1 MGRGFYAYAAGKI
14 SDCGMSI
21 PPVLT
26 RVHDLS
32 QSIAQV
38 IAPLCEE
45 KFWMTTQLKSSESPV
60 GESATGKTC
69 YVPQNHRRILCIFPK
84 YSRSFGT
91 FHHAYPL
98 MGIRKV
104 RAFMPPQGILVVA
117 AYLPKQW
124 EIRFI
129 DENVQPAKRSDYNWA
144 DVVIV
149 SGMHIQR
156 PQINQINELA
166 HRAGKITVVG
176 GPSVSGC
183 PEYYPDFD
191 ILHLGELGDATDQMI
206 EYLDQQAERPKQQ
219 IRFETKERLPLSEF
233 PIPAYHLLDI
243 NHYFLANIQFS
254 SGCPYRCEFCDIP
267 ELYGRSPR
275 LKNPEQILAELDAM
289 LAAGNPGAVYF
300 VDDNFVGDRRA
311 LMTLLP
317 HLIDWQKRNGYPVQF
332 ACEATLNLA
341 QSPKLLEMMR
351 EAYFCTVFCGIET
364 PETEALKSISKTHNL
379 SMPILEAVKILNSY
393 GMEVVSGI
401 IMGLDTDTPETAD
414 RILEFIRL
422 SQIPML
428 TINLLHALPRTPLW
442 RRLEEEGRLVVED
455 NRDSNVEFLMPYEQV
470 IDMWRRCI
478 TEAYEP
484 EFLYQRFAYNME
496 HTYPKRISVPNSPAR
511 TSGANIR
518 KGLTMLANILIRVGV
533 FSHYRKTFWKMAYP
547 ALKSGDI
554 ESLIHV
560 GLVGHHLIKFAA
572 ECATGEESASFY
584 SQKLRKTQPKQ
595 LEASVAGN

>member
-1 MGRGFYAYAAGKI
+1 
-14 SDCGMSI
+14 
-21 PPVLT
+21 
-26 RVHDLS
+26 
-32 QSIAQV
+32 
-38 IAPLCEE
+38 
-45 KFWMTTQLKSSESPV
+45 MTVQLKSFQNQTPV
-60 GESATGKTC
+60 ATDLASASNPKKAR
-69 YVPQNHRRILCIFPK
+69 YVPLHHRRILCIFPK

-98 MGIRKV
+98 MGNV
-104 RAFMPPQGILVVA
+104 RAFMPPQGILIVA
-117 AYLPKQW
+117 AYLPQEW
-124 EIRFI
+124 EVRFI
-129 DENVQPAKRSDYNWA
+129 DENLHPAKTSDYQWA

-149 SGMHIQR
+149 SGMHIQK
-156 PQINQINELA
+156 PQINHINQLA
-166 HRAGKITVVG
+166 HQQGKITVLG

-191 ILHLGELGDATDQMI
+191 ILHLGELGDASDRMI
-206 EYLDQQAERPKQQ
+206 EYLDQHHQRPPQQ

-233 PIPAYHLLDI
+233 PTPAYHLVNL
-243 NHYFLANIQFS
+243 NHYFLANVQFS

-275 LKNPEQILAELDAM
+275 MKTPAQVLAELDAM
-289 LAAGNPGAVYF
+289 LESGNIGAVYF

-311 LMTLLP
+311 TMQLLP
-317 HLIDWQKRNGYPVQF
+317 HLIDWQQRNGYPIQF

-364 PETEALKSISKTHNL
+364 PDTEALQSISKVQNL
-379 SMPILEAVKILNSY
+379 SMPILEAIQVLNSY

-401 IMGLDTDTPETAD
+401 IIGLDTDTPETAD

-442 RRLEEEGRLVVED
+442 RRLEAEGRLVFDDSRE
-455 NRDSNVEFLMPYEQV
+455 SNVEFLMPYQQV
-470 IDMWRRCI
+470 VEMWRRCI
-478 TEAYEP
+478 TEAYQP

-496 HTYPKRISVPNSPAR
+496 HTYPNRIAVPNSPAR
-511 TSGANIR
+511 TSWANIR
-518 KGLTMLANILIRVGV
+518 KGLTYLTNILLRVGV
-533 FSHYRKTFWKMAYP
+533 FGNYRQTFWQMAKP
-547 ALKSGDI
+547 ALKSGNI

-560 GLVGHHLIKFAA
+560 GLVGHHLIQFAQD
-572 ECATGEESASFY
+572 CAAQTESASFY
-584 SQKLRKTQPKQ
+584 SQKIR
-595 LEASVAGN
+595 N

>member
-1 MGRGFYAYAAGKI
+1 
-14 SDCGMSI
+14 
-21 PPVLT
+21 
-26 RVHDLS
+26 
-32 QSIAQV
+32 
-38 IAPLCEE
+38 
-45 KFWMTTQLKSSESPV
+45 MTAQLKSSESPV

-129 DENVQPAKRSDYNWA
+129 DENVQPAKSSDYNWA

-166 HRAGKITVVG
+166 HRARKITVVG

-289 LAAGNPGAVYF
+289 LEAGNPGAVYF

-317 HLIDWQKRNGYPVQF
+317 HLIDWQKHNGYPVQF

-401 IMGLDTDTPETAD
+401 IMGLDTDTPDTAN

-442 RRLEEEGRLVVED
+442 RRLEQEGRLVVEE

-470 IDMWRRCI
+470 IEMWRRCI

-496 HTYPKRISVPNSPAR
+496 HTYPKRIKVPNSPAR

-554 ESLIHV
+554 ESVIHV

-572 ECATGEESASFY
+572 ECATGEETASFY

-595 LEASVAGN
+595 LEASAARN